1 MLLGAIFYEPKKT
14 RSKQV
19 LMFDVVVQCFILFC
33 TFILVYDV
41 LHYPLVHYNSDL
53 IPSASLLRCMQACT
67 VQTSFFSCSFLFLLP
82 PRSSHPFYD
91 FLWFPL
97 IIFLILCCCI
107 FSKSSSSRAQL
118 ISRATPTATCF
129 TEESLLFF
137 YYVFRYSFTSPFP
150 LSISPILIFTQTPS
164 SCDSLGKKEET

>member
-1 MLLGAIFYEPKKT
+1 MFY
-14 RSKQV
+14 
-19 LMFDVVVQCFILFC
+19 FILH
-33 TFILVYDV
+33 I
-41 LHYPLVHYNSDL
+41 YPR
-53 IPSASLLRCMQACT
+53 LRCSSLSDGALQFRPHLKRIATKMHAS
-67 VQTSFFSCSFLFLLP
+67 VHSAKLHSFLVLSSFLLP

-97 IIFLILCCCI
+97 IIFLILCCRCI

-137 YYVFRYSFTSPFP
+137 YAYFFRYSFTSPIPSFY
-150 LSISPILIFTQTPS
+150 LSHPHLNTNSLLLRFSSKKRRNIKCMLCSLRTSTTKLIRL
-164 SCDSLGKKEET
+164 C